1 MEIALSGS
9 NFLSFLLSRRA
20 KTRRTKRVR
29 FENKVS
35 GSLFI
40 LLFRILPVD
49 KSIINP
55 QNSTVMFSIHIKGQ
69 RDPNQ
74 TDMVKLSLI
83 FYKSGCIRSSKVIC
97 ISGAYDEW
105 DQKAERFLGK
115 SPEYTAKNK
124 LLQRERL
131 KYLKVAEKWES
142 EQKNWIAKE
151 LCHYYDQQEKSRNRY
166 TTVSE
171 MIDKIVNTLCRQERF
186 KNSRVLMSESTAEN
200 YTYLKKALYR
210 FIQCKYHRDFSKY
223 MFRDIDE
230 KFLRAFTL
238 YEQQRGALSGNN
250 GGIQQKLKT
259 FRATCAKAKD
269 EGIYG
274 VNLAIFIPFKRR
286 IKSRFTTPK
295 ALPHDTIQR
304 IEQVDRSILKR
315 QENLFLD
322 LFLFSYYACGM
333 SPIDICFLERDRI
346 KGDTIVYER
355 IKLDRVARVLLIDKA
370 AEIIERYRTESYMNY
385 VFPVFKWK
393 KMDQAHMYATV
404 SRVGGKVN
412 STLQK
417 ICDHLGIREKVY
429 WSSARSSF
437 ISKMIDEGYHPLQVA
452 EQVGNSPQTI

>member
-1 MEIALSGS
+1 
-9 NFLSFLLSRRA
+9 
-20 KTRRTKRVR
+20 
-29 FENKVS
+29 
-35 GSLFI
+35 
-40 LLFRILPVD
+40 
-49 KSIINP
+49 
-55 QNSTVMFSIHIKGQ
+55 MFSIHIKGQ

-105 DQKAERFLGK
+105 DQKAEHFLGK

-171 MIDKIVNTLCRQERF
+171 MIDKIVNTLYRQERF

-210 FIQCKYHRDFSKY
+210 FVQCKYHRDFSKY

-250 GGIQQKLKT
+250 GGI
-259 FRATCAKAKD
+259 
-269 EGIYG
+269 
-274 VNLAIFIPFKRR
+274 
-286 IKSRFTTPK
+286 
-295 ALPHDTIQR
+295 
-304 IEQVDRSILKR
+304 
-315 QENLFLD
+315 
-322 LFLFSYYACGM
+322 
-333 SPIDICFLERDRI
+333 
-346 KGDTIVYER
+346 
-355 IKLDRVARVLLIDKA
+355 
-370 AEIIERYRTESYMNY
+370 
-385 VFPVFKWK
+385 
-393 KMDQAHMYATV
+393 
-404 SRVGGKVN
+404 
-412 STLQK
+412 
-417 ICDHLGIREKVY
+417 
-429 WSSARSSF
+429 
-437 ISKMIDEGYHPLQVA
+437 
-452 EQVGNSPQTI
+452 